1 MMLMLATLSLSAV
14 AQKVSYQTI
23 ARCARDMKTQDY
35 GRVQVS
41 DIRIVK
47 DGNSA
52 VWLGADKYS
61 VVTVDR
67 NIQTDSIQSVQ
78 YTTLDS
84 LGQEFV
90 VIFNHDIYNS
100 VPLMRY
106 QVILFDANKP
116 YDWTYYFAK
125 EPENM

>member
-1 MMLMLATLSLSAV
+1 MMLMLAAGSLSAM
-14 AQKVSYQTI
+14 AQKVTYQAI

-41 DIRIVK
+41 DVKIVK

-52 VWLGADKYS
+52 VWLGTDKYS

-67 NIQTDSIQSVQ
+67 NVQTDSIQSVQ
-78 YTTLDS
+78 FTALDS
-84 LGQEFV
+84 LGHEFV
-90 VIFNHDIYNS
+90 IIFNHDMYNA
-100 VPLMRY
+100 VPLMRH